1 MAKKKQGKFTIVRE
15 HPRHVS
21 VSEKNPS
28 GITIVDRHPRR
39 LPGTYL
45 DADEIKSILKNY
57 DRKNLRL
64 PTPDSLGHKAGNNY
78 DETIA
83 VWVDYFNKKFSA
95 DPPLDPDVVKALI
108 ASESGFDSDPSGN
121 KVAIGIAQITKE
133 TLEVLQ
139 DPEGESQNFIFDKI
153 RQKDLRNPDVAIPL
167 AVRWLFRKKETAVK
181 KLKREPTIEELILEY
196 KGLLKSKTGFK
207 TSAISNFRKN
217 YGQLKN
223 K

>member
-1 MAKKKQGKFTIVRE
+1 MAKNKQGKFTIVRE
-15 HPRHVS
+15 HPRHIP

-45 DADEIKSILKNY
+45 DADEVKSVFKDY
-57 DRKNLRL
+57 DRKNLPF
-64 PTPDSLGHKAGNNY
+64 PTPDDLGHKMGNSY

-108 ASESGFDSDPSGN
+108 ASESGFDIDPHGS

-133 TLEVLQ
+133 TLDVLQ
-139 DPEGESQNFIFDKI
+139 DPGGESQNFIFDKM
-153 RQKDLRNPDVAIPL
+153 RQKDLKNPETAIPM

-181 KLKREPTIEELILEY
+181 KLKREPTVEELILEY
-196 KGLLKSKTGFK
+196 KGLLKSKSGYK
-207 TSAISNFRKN
+207 SSALSNFRKS
-217 YGQLKN
+217 YGRLKN